1 MTADLQRSR
10 IYRHPFEVDPPPKAF
25 YHPSPEKK
33 LPKERRKITL
43 SPERRV
49 LKAPEKEKQ
58 GSPADEKFLQGTH
71 HYQTKPGTEEDASS
85 SKFDESWPSSERQS
99 SISINDGEDISPVR
113 NRFQLASD
121 RLADLQQHLGEKVPI
136 PTTASVKISAVDRQ
150 ERKGSAEESVIQKY
164 VERFRKGTP
173 MSREERQKQTTKEEK
188 DFWWLSQGKPLTPTS
203 SSTPKDD
210 ENSKRTRSFLPT
222 LQDNKS
228 RPFEVPPSPGE
239 EKTRHL
245 QEKADRLLEKSS
257 STLTSSGPI
266 VSTVGL
272 GSTGSD
278 FSSFE
283 EPNYRPGF
291 ARDADRGFLARSEFN
306 LPVYRDVPKTRPIDD
321 ILYQWRL
328 KRKMETA
335 KESAPPTS
343 RQFGFLSK
351 TDQEKKIDEKL
362 ALFKQRLAGR
372 NVSSDEKERVPHVH
386 FTPTPQQSHM
396 SHPRSSYEVDTDR
409 RTGVYQ
415 RLPDSEQFYPRLPD
429 PNQYDV
435 PIASPFLKRDGKIT
449 SKEIDPH
456 LHLMC
461 DLLPCPHSDDYLRK
475 GVELHGSMDSESP
488 PEASSDTK
496 VKKTAYK
503 DREYK
508 MYLRAEKPD
517 VEKEAQPEPE
527 RSKVKKGKR
536 TEGSETKEIWRKK
549 KEKDEDKKEDS
560 SEDFEEVNLEFS
572 SSNKSK
578 HRESSAINEERV
590 KSKSSMIKG
599 QNDKKTVPV
608 PKHSSSPTKDPMI
621 QDTIGQVVKD
631 RLFNLSES
639 SVVLSSVE
647 SLNPSQM
654 SPGQQPQHSQKQK
667 QQNFTD
673 GRRTT
678 EPAEKDEE
686 YISEGEFSDDQLLQ
700 MLREKRAQYEQQL
713 QEIDGAL
720 SKLMS

>member
-1 MTADLQRSR
+1 MTADLQRGR
-10 IYRHPFEVDPPPKAF
+10 IYRDPFVVDPLPKAF

-33 LPKERRKITL
+33 LSKDKRKITI

-49 LKAPEKEKQ
+49 LKAPQKVKQ

-71 HYQTKPGTEEDASS
+71 HYQTKPSTEEDTSS

-99 SISINDGEDISPVR
+99 SISINDGEDISPVG

-136 PTTASVKISAVDRQ
+136 PTTASVKIGTVDSQ
-150 ERKGSAEESVIQKY
+150 ERKKSAEESIIQKY

-173 MSREERQKQTTKEEK
+173 MSREERQKQKTEEEK
-188 DFWWLSQGKPLTPTS
+188 DFWWLTQGKPPTPAS

-210 ENSKRTRSFLPT
+210 ETSKRTRSFLST
-222 LQDNKS
+222 FEDNKS

-278 FSSFE
+278 LSSFE
-283 EPNYRPGF
+283 EPAYRPGF
-291 ARDADRGFLARSEFN
+291 AREADRGFPSRLEFN

-328 KRKMETA
+328 KRKMEAA

-372 NVSSDEKERVPHVH
+372 NVSSDENERVPHVH
-386 FTPTPQQSHM
+386 FTPTPQQFHVSQ
-396 SHPRSSYEVDTDR
+396 PQSSYGLVTYKK
-409 RTGVYQ
+409 TGVNE
-415 RLPDSEQFYPRLPD
+415 RLPDSEQFHRRLPD

-435 PIASPFLKRDGKIT
+435 PIASPFLKREEKLT
-449 SKEIDPH
+449 SKEVDPH

-461 DLLPCPHSDDYLRK
+461 DLLPCPHSNDFLRK
-475 GVELHGSMDSESP
+475 SVEVHGFTDSEP
-488 PEASSDTK
+488 PIEVSSNTE
-496 VKKTAYK
+496 VKRTAHK

-508 MYLRAEKPD
+508 MYLEAEKPD
-517 VEKEAQPEPE
+517 VEKEPEM
-527 RSKVKKGKR
+527 SKVKKGKKA
-536 TEGSETKEIWRKK
+536 EGSNTKEIRRKK
-549 KEKDEDKKEDS
+549 KEKDEDKIEDS
-560 SEDFEEVNLEFS
+560 SENFEEVNLEFS

-578 HRESSAINEERV
+578 HRESSAISEERI
-590 KSKSSMIKG
+590 KSKSNKMKG
-599 QNDKKTVPV
+599 QNDKKAVPF
-608 PKHSSSPTKDPMI
+608 PKHSSSPTKHPMI

-639 SVVLSSVE
+639 SVVFSSVE
-647 SLNPSQM
+647 SLPSSHM
-654 SPGQQPQHSQKQK
+654 SPVQQPQHPQKQK
-667 QQNFTD
+667 QQNDTI
-673 GRRTT
+673 GRMNA

-686 YISEGEFSDDQLLQ
+686 YVSEGEFSDDQLLQ
-700 MLREKRAQYEQQL
+700 MLRQKRAQYEQQL

-720 SKLMS
+720 SQLMS